1 MKEIILENVCRS
13 YRVPVKEKSF
23 AGYLFRRRYRLLE
36 AVKDISFS
44 IGAGETV
51 GLVGPN
57 GAGKSTTIKMLTG
70 VLTPDSGTVRV
81 FGRDPF
87 AERKENAIYVH
98 SEGENG
104 NIRFR
109 SLDRELEV
117 IAE

>member
-70 VLTPDSGTVRV
+70 GLRQTPERCGCSGGILLRKERKTPDRSASCSGREVSCGGICLR
-81 FGRDPF
+81 RIPF
-87 AERKENAIYVH
+87 RY
-98 SEGENG
+98 
-104 NIRFR
+104 
-109 SLDRELEV
+109 
-117 IAE
+117 